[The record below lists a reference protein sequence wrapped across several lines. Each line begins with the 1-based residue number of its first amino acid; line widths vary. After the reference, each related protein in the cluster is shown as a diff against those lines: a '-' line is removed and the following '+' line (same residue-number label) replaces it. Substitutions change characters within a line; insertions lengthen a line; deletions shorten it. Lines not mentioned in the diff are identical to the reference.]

1 MIIGVQL
8 IEALIGGAIASA
20 IPHLILGWNTRA
32 WFAWF
37 LALALVILIGL
48 IGPIKIG

>member
-1 MIIGVQL
+1 MIIVGQL
-8 IEALIGGAIASA
+8 LAALIGGAIASA
-20 IPHLILGWNTRA
+20 IPHLILGWNARA

-48 IGPIKIG
+48 IGPIKLG